1 MLLPHKFRFL
11 NTVLFEASQRKVC
24 EACPKMQQTEYAGFI
39 FQYFPPR
46 RTVLS
51 FREGYYPHTVTG

>member
-24 EACPKMQQTEYAGFI
+24 EACPKMQQTEYIGSI
-39 FQYFPPR
+39 FQYFPLRSP
-46 RTVLS
+46 VFEFLGEILS
-51 FREGYYPHTVTG
+51 P